1 MATLNKIA
9 WRNVRRNKR
18 RTFLSA
24 LVIAVGLAIYILM
37 NSVMTGMNRANIDNL
52 IDLSTASIKISTEKY
67 HEEKEALP
75 LKYGITNADM
85 LISFIK
91 DQSDVIGVTPRTQ
104 FLGQLSNW
112 EDIMPVMGQVI
123 NVDTDMTVFGFDKYI
138 IGEFLS
144 NEQDNE
150 IVLGKDLAEEM
161 GVEAGDYITLYALT
175 KFDSRNADEF
185 YITGLLGTTDP
196 NINLNTALI
205 SYQTADDFLDLE
217 NLVTEVDVAVE
228 RRVNFNRFTNDVN
241 DLATTLQQSYPE
253 LHIETFEE
261 MAQAF
266 LGITEQKQVF
276 GSIIMLIILAIAA
289 VGIFNSVLMSVY
301 ERIREIGVLR
311 AQGFERK
318 EIVKLFLWEGL
329 IIGFFGSIM
338 GVTLGCGVNLY
349 LVIVGFP
356 LDKFAGFQSS
366 GIPYWG
372 VLYGEWNIGAIVFA
386 FCFGLVVAL
395 AASYL
400 PSRMASRMEVTK
412 ALRFV

>member
-1 MATLNKIA
+1 MGTLSKIA

-24 LVIAVGLAIYILM
+24 LVIAVGLGIYIMM
-37 NSVMTGMNRANIDNL
+37 NSMMTGMDRANIDNL
-52 IDLSTASIKISTEKY
+52 IELSTSSIKIKTMEYS
-67 HEEKEALP
+67 EEQEALP
-75 LKYGITNADM
+75 LKYGIPDVDK
-85 LISFIK
+85 LVSFIK
-91 DQSDVIGVTPRTQ
+91 DQKHVIGVTPRTQ

-112 EDIMPVMGQVI
+112 EDTMPVLGLVI
-123 NVDTDMTVFGFDKYI
+123 DAETDRTVFGFDKYI
-138 IGEFLS
+138 IGEYLS
-144 NEQDNE
+144 NEQENE

-161 GVEAGDYITLYALT
+161 GVGAGEYITLYALT
-175 KFDSRNADEF
+175 KYDSRNADEF
-185 YITGLLGTTDP
+185 YIVGLLNTTDP

-205 SYQTADDFLDLE
+205 SYQTANEFLDLE

-228 RRVNFNRFTNDVN
+228 RRVNFDRFTNDVN
-241 DLATTLQQSYPE
+241 DAATILRQSYPE

-261 MAQAF
+261 LAQAF
-266 LGITEQKQVF
+266 LGITEQKQAF

-318 EIVKLFLWEGL
+318 EIVRLFIWEGL
-329 IIGFFGSIM
+329 IIGFLGSIM
-338 GVTLGCGVNLY
+338 GVALGCGVNLY
-349 LVIVGFP
+349 LVVKGFP
-356 LDKFAGFQSS
+356 LDKFSGFQSS

-372 VLYGEWNIGAIVFA
+372 TLYGDWNIGAIIFA
-386 FCFGLVVAL
+386 FCFGLFVAL